1 MPNYKLVFTLSDG
14 STLDAGTI
22 EVPHDAIAVGAKVE
36 ALEQTF
42 AETAE
47 AVGEAMEHIDQ
58 RVTDLE
64 NTEALP
70 SVTEEEHEGMVL
82 RVVGGEWVPSEG
94 ADENT
99 EGRLTELEEQMA
111 ELLYKEIS
119 ITSFSH
125 NAGTKERGSVVTA
138 VTLTWAINKTPKS
151 LTLDGEALDVGLT
164 NKALTGLN
172 ITNNRTWTL
181 KATDERDKVSS
192 KSATISFQNCV
203 YYGMAE
209 QPTTIDSAF
218 IQGFATKGT
227 KTSPTSTRAR
237 SFNAAGDGTY
247 IWYCLPTELGK
258 CSFSS
263 AGFPA
268 AFTLVDT
275 ISFTNA
281 LGHTE
286 NYYVYRSDERINKT
300 IPIGV
305 S

>member
-1 MPNYKLVFTLSDG
+1 MPNYKLVFDLSDG
-14 STLDAGTI
+14 SKLDAGTI
-22 EVPHDAIAVGAKVE
+22 EVPHDAIVLGDKVE
-36 ALEQTF
+36 ALEQNF

-47 AVGEAMEHIDQ
+47 AVGEAMEDIDQ

-64 NTEALP
+64 NSEALP
-70 SVTEEEHEGMVL
+70 AVTEEHEGMVL
-82 RVVGGEWVPSEG
+82 RVVDGEWLPSEG

-99 EGRLTELEEQMA
+99 EERLVTLENQMA

-125 NAGTKERGSVVTA
+125 NAGTKERGSVVTD
-138 VTLTWAINKTPKS
+138 VTLTWAINKTPKT
-151 LTLDGEALDVGLT
+151 LTLDGEALDVGIT
-164 NKALTGLN
+164 NKKLTGLN
-172 ITNNRTWTL
+172 ITKNRSWTL
-181 KATDERDKVSS
+181 KATDERNKSSS
-192 KSATISFQNCV
+192 KSATISFLNCV

-209 QPTTIDSAF
+209 QPTTIDSDF
-218 IQGFATKGT
+218 IKSLET
-227 KTSPTSTRAR
+227 KTAPTSTRAR
-237 SFNAAGDGTY
+237 SFNAEGDGTY

-275 ISFTNA
+275 ISFTND
-281 LGHTE
+281 LGHME
-286 NYYVYRSDERINKT
+286 NFYVYRSDERINKT

>member
-1 MPNYKLVFTLSDG
+1 MPNYKLVFGLSDG
-14 STLDAGTI
+14 SEIDAGTI
-22 EVPHDAIAVGAKVE
+22 EVPEDALALGYRVD
-36 ALEQTF
+36 ALEKQDETF
-42 AETAE
+42 TAAAEEFVAQ
-47 AVGEAMEHIDQ
+47 MEGMNK

-64 NTEALP
+64 NSEALP
-70 SVTEEEHEGMVL
+70 VVTEEEHEGMVL
-82 RVVGGEWVPSEG
+82 RVVGGEWIPSEG
-94 ADENT
+94 ADEDT
-99 EGRLTELEEQMA
+99 EERLTELESQMSD
-111 ELLYKEIS
+111 LLYKEIS

-125 NAGTKERGSVVTA
+125 NAGTKERGSVVTD
-138 VTLTWAINKTPKS
+138 VTLTWAINKTPKT

-164 NKALTGLN
+164 NKKLTGLN
-172 ITNNRTWTL
+172 ITKNRSWTL
-181 KATDERDKVSS
+181 KATDERNKASS
-192 KSATISFQNCV
+192 KITTISFLNCV

-209 QPTTIDSAF
+209 QPTTIDSDF
-218 IQGFATKGT
+218 IKSLET
-227 KTSPTSTRAR
+227 KTAPTSTRAR
-237 SFNAAGDGTY
+237 SFNAEGDGTY

-286 NYYVYRSDERINKT
+286 NFYVYRSDERINKT